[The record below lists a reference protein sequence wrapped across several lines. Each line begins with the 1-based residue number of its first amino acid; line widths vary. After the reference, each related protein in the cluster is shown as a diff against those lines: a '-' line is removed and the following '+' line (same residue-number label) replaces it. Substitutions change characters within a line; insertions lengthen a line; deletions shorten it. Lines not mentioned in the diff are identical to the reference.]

1 MKRLS
6 ILMAAVLMAAVLCTQ
21 VTGVR
26 DEQYQPTRKFW
37 RFDFKHTGLHYVR
50 SGGGAIAYTTYRVTN
65 KTGADRL
72 FAPIFRVET
81 ETGQLTYARPSAAV
95 ARAIRQKHGKKF
107 LRDINEITDI
117 LKNGETKFG
126 LAIFYRLDP
135 KADHVKVFAKG
146 LTDAYRY
153 QDEDNRRGFQRQ
165 EWLVHWFR
173 PGDAQDRPDDRVDT
187 QFDGWVWR
195 SPGLGTTAPVN
206 K

>member
-1 MKRLS
+1 MKKLS
-6 ILMAAVLMAAVLCTQ
+6 IFVAALLMAVVLCTQ
-21 VTGVR
+21 VVGVR

-37 RFDFKHTGLHYVR
+37 RFGFQHTGLHYIR
-50 SGGGAIAYTTYRVTN
+50 SGANAVAYTTYRVTN
-65 KTGADRL
+65 NTGTDRF

-81 ETGQLTYARPSAAV
+81 ETKQLTYAMSSPTLAQ
-95 ARAIRQKHGKKF
+95 AIRHKHGKSF
-107 LRDINEITDI
+107 RDINQITGI
-117 LKNGETKFG
+117 LKDKETKLG
-126 LAIFYRLDP
+126 VAIFHRLDP
-135 KADHVKVFAKG
+135 KADHVKVFVKG

-173 PGDAQDRPDDRVDT
+173 PGDAQNRPDDRVDT